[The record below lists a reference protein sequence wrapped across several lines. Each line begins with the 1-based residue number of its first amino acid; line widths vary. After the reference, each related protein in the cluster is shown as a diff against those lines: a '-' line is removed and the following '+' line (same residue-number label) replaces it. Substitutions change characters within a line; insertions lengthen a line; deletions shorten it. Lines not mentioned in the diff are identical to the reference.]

1 MSIRATLAGLGLALL
16 LAPAAQAAGKCERL
30 VATGHPDQP
39 PYLWRDPQKPQQLI
53 GASADLLKE
62 LGQALGVRID
72 IRHGGTR
79 KAALDDAR
87 SGRADLLAT
96 AYWQPERLDQFDF
109 VQPAYLDVAV
119 QAWALRDLAPL
130 FTRLDDLGRHR
141 GLLLGSADYPPELT
155 RRLQA
160 LGVRKGNDAAAAI
173 EQLRQGRLDFLVMD
187 GESGR
192 MLAERHG
199 LSGELLPLHPALGG
213 QPLHLALS
221 HNSACNDAW
230 LRGQLAKKL
239 HEFHA
244 AGLPQRLL
252 ERNRALWQAGQAAAS
267 RE

>member
-16 LAPAAQAAGKCERL
+16 LAPVAQAAGKCERL

-72 IRHGGTR
+72 LRYGGERT
-79 KAALDDAR
+79 AALEEAR
-87 SGRADLLAT
+87 SGRVDLLAG
-96 AYWQPERLDQFDF
+96 AYWQPSRLTQFDF
-109 VQPAYLDVAV
+109 IQPAYLELDVQV
-119 QAWALRDLAPL
+119 WSLRDKAPL

-141 GLLLGSADYPPELT
+141 GRLLGSADYPPELS
-155 RRLQA
+155 RRLHAQGVSQA
-160 LGVRKGNDAAAAI
+160 SDAAAAI
-173 EQLRQGRLDFLVMD
+173 EQLRQGRLDFLVM
-187 GESGR
+187 EHEYGR

-199 LSGELLPLHPALGG
+199 LSGELLPLYPALGG

-252 ERNRALWQAGQAAAS
+252 ERNRALWQAGQAGKP
-267 RE
+267 